1 MGSSE
6 EEESGMESGVDTY
19 SRSSSRRE
27 TREDFLRALQ
37 GGDVANVR
45 GGEMVVQDEHIKDG
59 EKSKE
64 EEVGSKRKRR
74 ESSSDP
80 KRRRVCENPRQLGSK
95 ADSENNMTADGRACQ
110 VENSDQTAENFSAKV
125 LTPLKTSH
133 LLALNAQVSISPK
146 PNKVPKTPSK
156 SKEPIPNCI
165 QKKMKK
171 FKGSYTTFSTIYV
184 LGRNIGVQGHNIHCN
199 RKTTL
204 WLWSLTVFC
213 LYYSEHIWCILNIAG
228 DLLYFLLRMMVNK
241 CTQFLSI

>member
-1 MGSSE
+1 MRR
-6 EEESGMESGVDTY
+6 
-19 SRSSSRRE
+19 RSSSRRE

-110 VENSDQTAENFSAKV
+110 VENSDQTTENSSAKV
-125 LTPLKTSH
+125 LTPLKESRV
-133 LLALNAQVSISPK
+133 LALNAQVLISPK

-171 FKGSYTTFSTIYV
+171 FKGSYTTYYYHSCDDFNYEDMKQVNIYQIV
-184 LGRNIGVQGHNIHCN
+184 L
-199 RKTTL
+199 
-204 WLWSLTVFC
+204 VF
-213 LYYSEHIWCILNIAG
+213 L
-228 DLLYFLLRMMVNK
+228 
-241 CTQFLSI
+241 

>member
-45 GGEMVVQDEHIKDG
+45 GEERVVQDEHIKDG
-59 EKSKE
+59 KDSKE
-64 EEVGSKRKRR
+64 EEAGSKRKRR
-74 ESSSDP
+74 ESSSDS
-80 KRRRVCENPRQLGSK
+80 KRQRVCENPRQLDSK

-110 VENSDQTAENFSAKV
+110 VESSAQTTENFSTKV
-125 LTPLKTSH
+125 LTPLKESH
-133 LLALNAQVSISPK
+133 LLALNAQALISPK

-156 SKEPIPNCI
+156 RKEPIPNCI

-171 FKGSYTTFSTIYV
+171 FKGSMTTYYYHSCDDFNYEDMKQVNIYQIV
-184 LGRNIGVQGHNIHCN
+184 LV
-199 RKTTL
+199 L
-204 WLWSLTVFC
+204 WLVDEYFNPLCSLKYRVIFKTFPP
-213 LYYSEHIWCILNIAG
+213 
-228 DLLYFLLRMMVNK
+228 
-241 CTQFLSI
+241 

>member
-171 FKGSYTTFSTIYV
+171 FKGSYTTYYYHSCDDFNYEDMKQVNIYQIV
-184 LGRNIGVQGHNIHCN
+184 LV
-199 RKTTL
+199 L
-204 WLWSLTVFC
+204 WLIDEYFNPLCSLIYRVIF
-213 LYYSEHIWCILNIAG
+213 
-228 DLLYFLLRMMVNK
+228 
-241 CTQFLSI
+241 